1 MVAKITTPEIDN
13 LIIELYRSGLS
24 GKTIANKLKMSTAP
38 VDRVLRENNVE
49 RRPFGSWVA
58 GVPKTTNQEQE
69 YAIVEKYRGGLSQK
83 SISLDM
89 NIGTMV
95 IERVLKDWNVKMR
108 SSGGVRPYDVRSNRF
123 DELSD
128 ELPAY
133 WLGFLFAD
141 ATVWRSNL
149 AIALAEK
156 DKNHLYKFE
165 DFIGCGRRTKEI
177 MVGKYRAVR
186 LGVSDVKLADKLREL
201 CVEPHRPRGV
211 ELIQKIPEISL
222 NHFLRGWFDGDG
234 SAYRFPQLSF
244 AGRPPFLME
253 VQKVFIKYARANPV
267 TLKWNGNPNKV
278 IRVLNYRGVNRCEE
292 IANYLYKDATIW
304 LPRKRER
311 ILSWPEP
318 KRAREKRFWG

>member
-1 MVAKITTPEIDN
+1 MVAKITTPELDN

-24 GKTIANKLKMSTAP
+24 GKVIANKLRISTTP
-38 VDRVLRENNVE
+38 VDRVLRENNIE
-49 RRPFGSWVA
+49 RRPFGSWVT
-58 GVPKTTNQEQE
+58 GVPKTTTREQEQE
-69 YAIVEKYRGGLSQK
+69 IVKKYENGLSRV
-83 SISLDM
+83 SISREM

-108 SSGGVRPYDVRSNRF
+108 SSGGVRPYDIRSNCF
-123 DELSD
+123 DDLND
-128 ELPAY
+128 EIPAY

-141 ATVWRSNL
+141 GTVWRSNL

-165 DFIGCGRRTKEI
+165 DFIGCGRRTREM
-177 MVGKYRAVR
+177 MVGKYKAVR
-186 LGVSDVKLADKLREL
+186 LGVSDVKLAARLREL
-201 CVEPHRPRGV
+201 YIEPHRPRGV
-211 ELIQKIPEISL
+211 DLLKIIPDISL

-278 IRVLNYRGVNRCEE
+278 IRVLNYRGVNRCGV
-292 IANYLYKDATIW
+292 IADYLYKDATIL

-311 ILSWPEP
+311 ILSWPNSK
-318 KRAREKRFWG
+318 KRDKRFWG